1 VPLVTADIADFEGF
15 WELGRLTSL
24 DVTNDRSGGDEMLFP
39 EKVLAG
45 IELLGVLSSLD
56 RNAGVGA
63 HDAREE
69 GDCDNF
75 V

>member
-1 VPLVTADIADFEGF
+1 
-15 WELGRLTSL
+15 
-24 DVTNDRSGGDEMLFP
+24 MLFP